1 MPGSAAGL
9 LAQAVADTFGERLR
23 ALLER
28 VESRRATGLEGGA
41 DVVALLSAEADVHR
55 LADEVGDDGLDR
67 GDRGFLHRL
76 DDRLEQGLF
85 QLVEEATDDEPG
97 DLGGAETGD
106 LGQAEGE
113 RGGGVRGDDLDC
125 QGDQLGD
132 DRPLGELDEVGAGL
146 QHVCDE
152 ERGLGG
158 VAEVTVASATAVE
171 LLVRLDELVDRLTGV
186 VRGDLA
192 GGAVRRAVQLGD
204 LLTELPP
211 HLGTVPEL
219 VLVRRGPSVAQHL
232 ENPLEFVRQ
241 HHRHSRKH
249 PRQTERPYN
258 SLTRPGKSHRSTAV
272 RKVYGITVEPPQG
285 GAVTSPFQVADVGG
299 TVRREASA
307 GAWSGLLSPPFG
319 GLCSVGPI
327 AVVGRA
333 NGPSRTR
340 PGSGAGCPLPPAV
353 RRSSVVPSHGALP
366 TFAQQATGA
375 TLPAHD
381 DA

>member
-1 MPGSAAGL
+1 MAGPAAGL
-9 LAQAVADTFGERLR
+9 LAQAVADALGERLR

-28 VESRRATGLEGGA
+28 VQTSRTTGLEGGT

-55 LADEVGDDGLDR
+55 LADEVGDDRLDR
-67 GDRGFLHRL
+67 RDGRFLHRL
-76 DDRLEQGLF
+76 HDRLEQSLL
-85 QLVEEATDDEPG
+85 QLVEEAADDETG
-97 DLGGAETGD
+97 DLGGAEAGD

-158 VAEVTVASATAVE
+158 VAEVAVSAATAVE

-186 VRGDLA
+186 VRGDLT
-192 GGAVRRAVQLGD
+192 GGAVRRAVQLVD
-204 LLTELPP
+204 LLAELPP
-211 HLGTVPEL
+211 HLGTVSEL
-219 VLVRRGPSVAQHL
+219 VLVRCRPSVAQHL
-232 ENPLEFVRQ
+232 EHPLELVRQ

-272 RKVYGITVEPPQG
+272 RKVYGITVEPTQG
-285 GAVTSPFQVADVGG
+285 GAVTSPFQDRSVGG
-299 TVRREASA
+299 TARPE
-307 GAWSGLLSPPFG
+307 SP
-319 GLCSVGPI
+319 
-327 AVVGRA
+327 
-333 NGPSRTR
+333 
-340 PGSGAGCPLPPAV
+340 
-353 RRSSVVPSHGALP
+353 
-366 TFAQQATGA
+366 
-375 TLPAHD
+375 
-381 DA
+381 